1 MIEKLRMCERSVIG
15 ARSPGLGRNIGRTD
29 DARNGEGRRCR
40 FDQRRSRLAG
50 RLPSHPLPWSV
61 ARQPCRAPARGGA
74 ARGTVRRPAFS
85 LYRPAAAMDYGGAKR
100 AFGGSFMKCAVIIP
114 VGPGHDGLSDEAAAS
129 VEAAFRTDQGP
140 FSDVMIL
147 RIPDPDG
154 AIGRSKC
161 RNFGVE
167 HAIQHGAEW
176 VFFLDADDLM
186 DRDGFAVVRA
196 HVGDFDA
203 VFGMIAEQWFG
214 SDAVVLREKQVG
226 ATTLLT
232 DILLNDPY
240 LTLQMGHFVRAR
252 VARSIPFDE
261 AMDTGED
268 FKYYLELWRT
278 HKCCKIAQP
287 LFINRRGAHS
297 TGPRSADG
305 SGWRHA
311 VTRVFGAFFR
321 NHPIVINFVVSGVKV
336 GFAIANPFDMIH
348 RHYLR
353 RMFFEQEELDYLR
366 ELVPAGSAILEIGA
380 NVGNHVVYYGLFM
393 APRRIIA
400 VEPNP
405 AAMHFLKKNVEIN
418 RLDPAIITFLEC
430 GVGDRAGS
438 FDLSVADEANLGA
451 ARLVPAAGGRVAVH
465 PIDDLVQER
474 VDFIKINVEGMEMET
489 LSGARNTIALHRP
502 ILFIEVMNANEGGFF
517 DWAGRNDYR
526 IAKEFPC
533 VDASNYVAVPV

>member
-1 MIEKLRMCERSVIG
+1 
-15 ARSPGLGRNIGRTD
+15 
-29 DARNGEGRRCR
+29 
-40 FDQRRSRLAG
+40 
-50 RLPSHPLPWSV
+50 
-61 ARQPCRAPARGGA
+61 
-74 ARGTVRRPAFS
+74 
-85 LYRPAAAMDYGGAKR
+85 
-100 AFGGSFMKCAVIIP
+100 MKCAVIIP
-114 VGPGHDGLSDEAAAS
+114 VGPGHDGLSEEAAAS
-129 VEAAFRTDQGP
+129 VEAAFRADQGP

-154 AIGRSKC
+154 ATGRSRC
-161 RNFGVE
+161 RNVGVE

-186 DRDGFAVVRA
+186 DRDGFAAVRS
-196 HVGDFDA
+196 HVADVDA
-203 VFGMIAEQWFG
+203 VFGMIAEQWYG
-214 SDAVVLREKQVG
+214 SDVVTLREKQVG
-226 ATTLLT
+226 ATTLLS

-261 AMDTGED
+261 SMDTGED

-278 HKCCKIAQP
+278 HRCCKIGQP

-305 SGWRHA
+305 GGWRQA
-311 VTRVFGAFFR
+311 VTRVFGTFFR

-353 RMFFEQEELDYLR
+353 RVFFEQEELDCLR
-366 ELVPAGSAILEIGA
+366 GLVPAGSSILEIGA

-405 AAMHFLKKNVEIN
+405 AALHFLKKNVEIN
-418 RLDPAIITFLEC
+418 RLDPATVTVLEC
-430 GVGDRAGS
+430 GVGDRTGS
-438 FDLSVADEANLGA
+438 FEVSVADEANLGA
-451 ARLVPAAGGRVAVH
+451 ARLVPAEDGRVAVH

-474 VDFIKINVEGMEMET
+474 VDLIKIDVEGMEMEA
-489 LSGARNTIALHRP
+489 LMGARATIARHRP
-502 ILFIEVMNANEGGFF
+502 ILFIEVMNANKDAFL
-517 DWAGRNDYR
+517 DWAGRNGYR
-526 IAKEFPC
+526 IAEEFRY
-533 VDASNYVAVPV
+533 VNASNYVAVPA